1 MFYFYYEYHYLSS
14 FFGIQNTQES
24 SGNKEKDEPKAK
36 NCSKLGASV
45 YEPYLSLEILSGTAV
60 TIKSKSNNLVS
71 STVFVVSLDGQTR
84 GAQEFK
90 FTFIQ

>member
-1 MFYFYYEYHYLSS
+1 MFYFYHHHYLSS

-90 FTFIQ
+90 FTFSQ